1 METWEWIVIAV
12 AALILIGV
20 IAWAVSQRRTA
31 TLRRKFG
38 GEYDR
43 TVERSENR
51 RQAEVDLRDRTRE
64 RDRLEIRPLSPAARD
79 RYVTMWQSIQ
89 QRFVDQPVQA
99 VADADALLTTV
110 MSERGYPDDFEQ
122 HVAVVSVD
130 HPTVVENYRMAHDV
144 RDRAFAGE
152 TSTEDL
158 REALVHY
165 RSLFEELLETGDADG
180 ADADDVDT
188 DDVDTDVVDAD
199 EERRARGARS

>member
-12 AALILIGV
+12 VALILIGV
-20 IAWAVSQRRTA
+20 VAWAVSQRRTA
-31 TLRRKFG
+31 RLRRQFG

-43 TVERSENR
+43 TVDRSENR
-51 RQAEVDLRDRTRE
+51 RQAEVDLRDRTRQ
-64 RDRLEIRPLSPAARD
+64 RNRLEIRPLSPAARD
-79 RYVTMWQSIQ
+79 RYVTSWQSIQ

-130 HPTVVENYRMAHDV
+130 HPTVVENYRMAHAV

-152 TSTEDL
+152 TTTEDL

-165 RSLFEELLETGDADG
+165 RSLFEELLETDDADVV
-180 ADADDVDT
+180 DADDADVVDAEA
-188 DDVDTDVVDAD
+188 VDAD
-199 EERRARGARS
+199 EERPARGARS